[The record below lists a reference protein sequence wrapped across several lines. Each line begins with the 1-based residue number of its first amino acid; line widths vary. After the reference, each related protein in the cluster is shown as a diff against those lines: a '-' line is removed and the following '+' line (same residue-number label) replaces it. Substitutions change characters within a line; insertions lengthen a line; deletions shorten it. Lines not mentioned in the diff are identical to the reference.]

1 MLQYKELSENKK
13 EEIIEYIKNNNNEKS
28 TDIAKRFNISRV
40 RVEKLQRK
48 HLKKSSGLSL

>member
-13 EEIIEYIKNNNNEKS
+13 EEIIEYIQNNSNEKS
-28 TDIAKRFNISRV
+28 QDIAKRFNISRV

-48 HLKKSSGLSL
+48 YLKKKPSFSI